1 MIQSRHSIVIHRP
14 THEVFKYLQDHGN
27 RLCWQPNLVSHEK
40 ERLARETKI
49 TEVRNVH
56 GRRIEI
62 EGEITEFE
70 ADQKVQRDVARK
82 LPPHEHRRKG
92 SRLRP

>member
-14 THEVFKYLQDHGN
+14 THE
-27 RLCWQPNLVSHEK
+27 
-40 ERLARETKI
+40 
-49 TEVRNVH
+49 
-56 GRRIEI
+56 
-62 EGEITEFE
+62 FE
-70 ADQKVQRDVARK
+70 ADQKLTFKVQRDVARK